1 MSFFLILASGL
12 AGQQAD
18 LDPVPD
24 SDRELGRSAYVD
36 FELGAGYSTNPL
48 LAEDGGSGQAFGRIS
63 AQGGF
68 VRTTTRSS
76 TALTGYAQNLIYT
89 GQYGAQQSLALSAR
103 HSAAVNERVQ
113 LFGDIS
119 GSFDKGG
126 QLDTRIIDL
135 PTLPGSPI
143 LVPDAPGTLPA
154 GGDFLSVSGRRYRVG
169 GRLGATIAV
178 SPRDSLTLTAGAD
191 RAVFRSSGLRTE
203 YTTLS
208 STAGYER
215 QLSERAAVGAQL
227 GIQRTDYNGSAKS
240 TQFTPQLTARL
251 RLSQRLTAAGA
262 AGISVTSTDGID
274 GDRTSTGIALSGT
287 VCNQGELSSICG
299 RVNVDQAATTV
310 GGPAKTVG
318 IGVDYARELGPDQ
331 TLRLS
336 LAASRYSSP
345 LPIFEDDEFATT
357 NYYRAAADY
366 SRRISGRFHT
376 GVTLAARKLDAKD
389 SGSRSDVSGSAF
401 IRYRLGGS
409 R

>member
-1 MSFFLILASGL
+1 MMSVFLILASGL
-12 AGQQAD
+12 ALQQPELGAE
-18 LDPVPD
+18 PD

-36 FELGAGYSTNPL
+36 LELGAGYSTNPL
-48 LAEDGGSGQAFGRIS
+48 LADEGGNGQAFGRVS

-76 TALTGYAQNLIYT
+76 TSVTGYAQSLFYT
-89 GQYGAQQSLALSAR
+89 GQYSAQQSLALAAR
-103 HSAAVNERVQ
+103 HSAAINERVQ

-126 QLDTRIIDL
+126 QLDTRIMDF

-143 LVPDAPGTLPA
+143 LVPDVPGTLPA
-154 GGDFLSVSGRRYRVG
+154 GGDFLSVSGRRYRLG
-169 GRLGATIAV
+169 GRVGASIAV
-178 SPRDSLTLTAGAD
+178 NPRDSLNITVGAE
-191 RAVFRSSGLRTE
+191 RARFRSPGVETE
-203 YTTLS
+203 YSTIS
-208 STAGYER
+208 SSAGYER
-215 QLSERAAVGAQL
+215 QLTERAAVGAQL
-227 GIQRTDYNGSAKS
+227 GVQRTDYDGLAKS

-251 RLSQRLTAAGA
+251 RLSPGLTAAGA
-262 AGISVTSTDGID
+262 AGLSFTSTDTIA
-274 GDRTSTGIALSGT
+274 GDETSVGLALSGT
-287 VCNQGELSSICG
+287 VCSQGEVSSICG
-299 RVNVDQAATTV
+299 RVNVDQSATTV

-318 IGVDYARELGPDQ
+318 LGVDYARELGRDQ

-345 LPIFEDDEFATT
+345 IPVFEDEFNTT

-366 SRRISGRFHT
+366 SRRIGDRLHT
-376 GVTLAARKLDAKD
+376 GVSLAARILDAENRN
-389 SGSRSDVSGSAF
+389 SRPDISGSAF